1 MLQKVDAFPST
12 AFATSASFSVPS
24 PGGGSYGPTA
34 TSLMRA
40 GFGAGSGGCGRL
52 AGFVVAAVVVVALV
66 SLLFEPTLESA
77 ITAIAAMKMARAP
90 PASRRF
96 TDS

>member
-12 AFATSASFSVPS
+12 ALATSASFSVPS

-40 GFGAGSGGCGRL
+40 GFGAGLGGCGRL
-52 AGFVVAAVVVVALV
+52 AGFVVADVVVACV
-66 SLLFEPTLESA
+66 SRLFEPTLESA
-77 ITAIAAMKMARAP
+77 ITAIAAMKMAKAP